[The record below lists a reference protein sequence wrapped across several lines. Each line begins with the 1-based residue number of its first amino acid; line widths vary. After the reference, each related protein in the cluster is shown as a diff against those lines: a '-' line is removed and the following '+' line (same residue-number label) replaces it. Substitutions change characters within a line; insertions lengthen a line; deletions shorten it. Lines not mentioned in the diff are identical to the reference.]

1 VPYRFIRLIAV
12 RNFFLILVAVFSFR
26 SSFSQSTD
34 QNYPVSASAFVAA
47 QPNQNLSA
55 YFSSN
60 QALSVTLLLKDL
72 TKPSLQ
78 VYLKWSI
85 EGPGVRVASMEG
97 YIPPGL
103 LLLDMGVLRRFSGL
117 GDPVWNFKVT
127 ISEIVLLRS
136 RGLAVRRTAAPD

>member
-1 VPYRFIRLIAV
+1 MRTYFIRSLIILLIAGSGLESA
-12 RNFFLILVAVFSFR
+12 RA
-26 SSFSQSTD
+26 QSTD

-55 YFSSN
+55 YFSSS

-85 EGPGVRVASMEG
+85 EGRGRLARV
-97 YIPPGL
+97 
-103 LLLDMGVLRRFSGL
+103 
-117 GDPVWNFKVT
+117 
-127 ISEIVLLRS
+127 
-136 RGLAVRRTAAPD
+136 